1 MRRPTKPGLLGQF
14 ALVSVIP
21 MILLGLVLSQYLGNQ
36 IQKRTLAEAK
46 RAGVLIARVGFQPQ
60 LSPIDLQQ
68 GLTQSQAEAL
78 DNALRS
84 KGVADGV
91 ARVKVWNR
99 AARIVYSNDRGLIGR
114 RFLLFNSL
122 RKALGGEISSEV
134 SRLRRAD
141 NASERR
147 YGRLLEVYVPI
158 VFTPGAAPAGAV
170 DVYLPYEPIAN
181 AIDHDTRTMYLLLL
195 AGLGLLY
202 GTLFRIVAGAS
213 KRLRRQA
220 AALRQQAAENEHQ
233 ALHDPLTGLPNRTLF
248 ADRIRQATLAARRKD
263 LEVAV
268 LLMDLD
274 RFKEIND
281 TLGHHCGDLLLKELG
296 ERIERSLRA
305 SDTVARLG
313 GDEFGILLP
322 DLHDRHAIDEVV
334 GRFRGAIEEPFTLQG
349 LPLAVEASI
358 GVAVFPEH
366 GEDVDTLLQ
375 KADVAMYVAKE
386 ANCAY
391 QVYEAANDDYNPARL
406 TLVGELRRAID
417 ERELV
422 VYYQPKAN
430 LRNGEVTSVEA
441 LIRWQH
447 PTRGLIPPDEFIP
460 LAQHTGLIGPLT
472 NYVLREA
479 MRQCRVWQQQGLQL
493 SIAVNLAMRNILDQN
508 FPAEVAELLE
518 SCQVDPSML
527 ELEITESTI
536 MADPFRA
543 MAVLKELSEMGMRL
557 AIDDF
562 GTGYS
567 SLAYLKRL
575 PVNEVKIDKSFV
587 LNMTKD
593 KSDAAI
599 VQSTI
604 DLARNLGL
612 EVVAEGVESEEI
624 WKNLI
629 NLGCHSAQGFYLSR
643 PLSATALS
651 RWVKG
656 PHAREVAERM
666 TPHGAV
672 PAGGANGLSAAGL
685 VTARPESA

>member
-1 MRRPTKPGLLGQF
+1 MRRPSKPGLLGQF

-21 MILLGLVLSQYLGNQ
+21 MVLLGLVLSQYLKNQ
-36 IQKRTLAEAK
+36 IETRTLAEAK
-46 RAGVLIARVGFQPQ
+46 RSGLLIARVGFQPQ
-60 LSPIDLQQ
+60 LVPADLQR
-68 GLTQSQAEAL
+68 GLKRAQVEAL

-99 AARIVYSNDRGLIGR
+99 AARIVYSNDRSLIGR
-114 RFLLFNSL
+114 RFLIFDHL
-122 RKALGGEISSEV
+122 RDALGGETSSEV
-134 SRLRRAD
+134 SNLQRAD
-141 NASERR
+141 NAGERR

-158 VFTPGAAPAGAV
+158 VFSRGAPPAGAV
-170 DVYLPYEPIAN
+170 DVYLPYEPIAA
-181 AIDHDTRTMYLLLL
+181 AIKNDKRTMYLLLL
-195 AGLGLLY
+195 GGLALLY

-220 AALRQQAAENEHQ
+220 AALRQQAAEKEHQ

-248 ADRIRQATLAARRKD
+248 ADRIRQATLAARRKE

-322 DLHDRHAIDEVV
+322 DVHDRVAIDDVV
-334 GRFRGAIEEPFTLQG
+334 SRFRKAIEQPFTLQG
-349 LPLAVEASI
+349 LPLAIEASI

-366 GEDVDTLLQ
+366 GDDVDTLLQ

-391 QVYEAANDDYNPARL
+391 QVYEPDHDDYNPARL

-422 VYYQPKAN
+422 VYYQPKAD
-430 LRNGEVTSVEA
+430 LRDGSVSSVEA

-472 NYVLREA
+472 LYVLREA
-479 MRQCRVWQQQGLQL
+479 MRQCRIWQQQGIRL

-508 FPAEVAELLE
+508 FPGEVAELLE
-518 SCQVDPSML
+518 SCRVEPGSL

-543 MAVLKELSEMGMRL
+543 MAVLKELSAMGMRL

-575 PVNEVKIDKSFV
+575 PVDEVKIDKSFV

-612 EVVAEGVESEEI
+612 EVVAEGAESEEI
-624 WKNLI
+624 WQKLI
-629 NLGCHSAQGFYLSR
+629 SLGCHSAQGFYLSR

-656 PHAREVAERM
+656 PYARDVAARM
-666 TPHGAV
+666 GPPAAVAGNGGVASGGLISVQREGA
-672 PAGGANGLSAAGL
+672 
-685 VTARPESA
+685 